1 MLEISNVTKRFGGV
15 TALQDV
21 SFSVADGE
29 VVGVIGPNG
38 SGKSTITNVIT
49 GFYAPS
55 EGTVALDGQII
66 SGRKPEVVRKS
77 GIVRTFQ
84 NLRLVH
90 EMTVLENCLAGLYS
104 LATERSGLVLSTIGA
119 LLGLPGARRAARRSE
134 ELALAALSRVDLDH
148 RLDTRVSELSYAEQK
163 RLEIARSIAL
173 RPRFLLLDEPTAGM
187 AVDEAE
193 QLVKMIVRL
202 ARDPENPMAVLLVEH
217 RLELVLEVS
226 DRAIVM
232 DGGKVLADGPSGEIA
247 TSKVVRE
254 IYVGGE

>member
-1 MLEISNVTKRFGGV
+1 MLEVLNVTKRFGGV

-21 SFSVADGE
+21 SFSVGDGE
-29 VVGVIGPNG
+29 VIGVIGPNG

-49 GFYAPS
+49 GFYAPTAGS
-55 EGTVALDGQII
+55 VTLDGQLL
-66 SGRKPEVVRKS
+66 SGCRPEVVRKS
-77 GIVRTFQ
+77 GVVRTFQ
-84 NLRLVH
+84 NLRLVQ
-90 EMTVLENCLAGLYS
+90 EMTVLENCLAGLYP
-104 LATERSGLVLSTIGA
+104 LATEGSGLVLSTFAA
-119 LLGLPGARRAARRSE
+119 LVGLPSARRTAHMSK
-134 ELALAALSRVDLDH
+134 ELAHVALSRVDLDH
-148 RLDTRVSELSYAEQK
+148 RLETRVSELSYAEQK

-202 ARDPENPMAVLLVEH
+202 ARDEENSMAVLLVEH